1 MPVDRKI
8 INLLLGIFW
17 NTQMKQE
24 IRWKTCYKNLK
35 FNTQHKF
42 MKISYQGRFSLKLIV
57 SCILK
62 SLSKQPL
69 TFDLG
74 GVGSL
79 PYRG

>member
-1 MPVDRKI
+1 
-8 INLLLGIFW
+8 
-17 NTQMKQE
+17 MKQE
-24 IRWKTCYKNLK
+24 IRWKTCHKNLK
-35 FNTQHKF
+35 FKTQHKF
-42 MKISYQGRFSLKLIV
+42 MKNIPGPILFKKLIV

>member
-1 MPVDRKI
+1 
-8 INLLLGIFW
+8 
-17 NTQMKQE
+17 MKQE
-24 IRWKTCYKNLK
+24 IRWKTCHKNLK
-35 FNTQHKF
+35 FKTQHKF
-42 MKISYQGRFSLKLIV
+42 MKNIIPGPILFKKLIV

-74 GVGSL
+74 GIGSL